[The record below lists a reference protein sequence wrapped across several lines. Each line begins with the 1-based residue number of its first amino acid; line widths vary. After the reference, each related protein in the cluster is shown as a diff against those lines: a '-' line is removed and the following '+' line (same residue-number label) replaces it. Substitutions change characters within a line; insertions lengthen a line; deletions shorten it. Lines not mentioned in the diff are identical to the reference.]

1 MKKIINGIL
10 LICFCF
16 CINFCFII
24 NTKAADYF
32 SISASSKTVKVGE
45 TVKLTVYFDTYE
57 SGLSISSSN
66 NNVLSGGVEEDWVD
80 KSSYVTYF
88 TAKSAGTATIYVN
101 TKNGTTMDPNN
112 EQDKNFNR
120 SVTITVVAK
129 NTSNNTVDI
138 NKNYSKNNYLS
149 SLNIEG
155 YELNPTFN
163 KETLEYN
170 VELEPGT
177 EKINISAAV
186 EDKKASVKGIGEIN
200 VTEGINTIEVIVTAE
215 NGNERTYKIIATVE
229 EKDPIE
235 VKINDKKYRVVKK
248 KELIEQKDGYKD
260 TTVIINNFE
269 VPSLYNEVTDVTL
282 VALKDEEGNIK
293 LFSYDSKTGKYSEYK
308 EFGSDIMNLYIHE
321 NKDSKYDKVNI
332 KINDV
337 EVIAYKLDNLDDYY
351 LLYATNTTTGNEGY
365 YLYDIKENS
374 VQRYDTTMID
384 KLTKDKDRYLS
395 IVLVLSCVCFL
406 SMLFLLI
413 EVNKYNKLKNE
424 N

>member
-1 MKKIINGIL
+1 MKNIINKIL
-10 LICFCF
+10 LICFCYCMSF
-16 CINFCFII
+16 LCITNI
-24 NTKAADYF
+24 KAADYF
-32 SISASSKTVKVGE
+32 SISVSSKNVKVGE

-57 SGLSISSSN
+57 SGLSISSSD
-66 NNVLSGGVEEDWVD
+66 NNVLSGGVEEDWID

-120 SVTITVVAK
+120 SVTINVSK
-129 NTSNNTVDI
+129 KTSNNTVEI

-149 SLNIEG
+149 SLSIEN
-155 YELNPTFN
+155 YELTPSFE
-163 KETLEYN
+163 KETLEYS

-177 EKINISAAV
+177 EKINVNASV
-186 EDKKASVKGIGEIN
+186 EDKKASIKGIGEVS
-200 VTEGINTIEVIVTAE
+200 VTEGANTIEITVTAE
-215 NGNERTYKIIATVE
+215 NGNEKVYKIIATVE

-235 VKINDKKYRVVKK
+235 VEVNSKKYRVVKK
-248 KELIEQKDGYKD
+248 KELIELKDGYKE

-269 VPSLYNEVTDVTL
+269 IPSLYNEVTDVML

-293 LFSYDSKTGKYSEYK
+293 LFSYDSKNGSYVEYK
-308 EFGSDIMNLYIHE
+308 EFTFDVMNLYIHE
-321 NKDSKYDKVNI
+321 NKDSKYKKTNI

-337 EVIAYKLDNLDDYY
+337 QVIAYKLDNLDDYY
-351 LLYATNTTTGNEGY
+351 LLYGTNTVTGNEGY
-365 YLYDIKENS
+365 YLYDTKENS

-384 KLTKDKDRYLS
+384 IITKDKDRYLS

>member
-1 MKKIINGIL
+1 MKKIINRIL
-10 LICFCF
+10 LICFCL
-16 CINFCFII
+16 CIGFCFIA

-45 TVKLTVYFDTYE
+45 TIKLTVYFDTYE

-88 TAKSAGTATIYVN
+88 TAKSVGTATIYVN

-120 SVTITVVAK
+120 SITINVVAK

-138 NKNYSKNNYLS
+138 NKNYSKNNYLN

-155 YELNPTFN
+155 YELNSAFN

-177 EKINISAAV
+177 EKINISATV
-186 EDKKASVKGIGEIN
+186 EDKKASIKGIGEVN
-200 VTEGINTIEVIVTAE
+200 VTEGINTIEIIVTAE
-215 NGNERTYKIIATVE
+215 NGNERTYKILATVE

-235 VKINDKKYRVVKK
+235 VKINDKKYRVVRK
-248 KELIEQKDGYKD
+248 KELIEQKDGYKE

-293 LFSYDSKTGKYSEYK
+293 LFSYDSKTGKYNEYK
-308 EFGSDIMNLYIHE
+308 EFDFDIMNLYIHE

-332 KINDV
+332 KINDI
-337 EVIAYKLDNLDDYY
+337 EVVAYKLDDLNEYY

-374 VQRYDTTMID
+374 VQRYDTTIID
-384 KLTKDKDRYLS
+384 KLSKEKDRYLS

-406 SMLFLLI
+406 SMLFLLM
-413 EVNKYNKLKNE
+413 EVNKYNKKRID
-424 N
+424 